1 MAKKSQNQNQNQ
13 QQTQSKTIN
22 PSQIL
27 TNSEEDQMTVIKE
40 ATEVVLEA
48 NLEQRNIEV
57 EEAYHSIVK
66 QTRELL
72 TAFDSL
78 KYRMSVSVDHRNSG
92 KPTNLIHEYLSS
104 FHNFTLTR
112 NRYGYNMIYLS
123 YDEDA
128 LTRFGDKLFNRM
140 LRVVFNTTNSTVGSI
155 NIENCIRIDHC
166 ATDIQP
172 FFINRLF
179 SQELDYVTV
188 HTEEK
193 VPS

>member
-1 MAKKSQNQNQNQ
+1 MAKKSQNQTQNQ
-13 QQTQSKTIN
+13 SLTQSKTIN

-27 TNSEEDQMTVIKE
+27 TNSEEDMTVIKE

-48 NLEQRNIEV
+48 NLEQRNLDV

-78 KYRMSVSVDHRNSG
+78 KYRMSVSIDHRNSG

-112 NRYGYNMIYLS
+112 NRYGYWMIYVS

-140 LRVVFNTTNSTVGSI
+140 LRIVFNTTNSTVGSI

-188 HTEEK
+188 HTEDK

>member
-1 MAKKSQNQNQNQ
+1 MAKKAQVQSNSNSQN
-13 QQTQSKTIN
+13 QSKTIN

-27 TNSEEDQMTVIKE
+27 SNTDDMTVILEK
-40 ATEVVLEA
+40 TEIVLEK
-48 NLEQRNIEV
+48 NLDQRNIAV
-57 EEAYHSIVK
+57 EEAYFSIVK

-78 KYRMSVSVDHRNSG
+78 KYRMSVTVDHLNSG
-92 KPTNLIHEYLSS
+92 KPTNLINEWLSS

-112 NRYGYNMIYLS
+112 NRFGYLMIYVS
-123 YDEDA
+123 YDEDS
-128 LTRFGDKLFNRM
+128 LTRFGDKLFNRV
-140 LRVVFNTTNSTVGSI
+140 LRIVFNTTNSTVGGT

-179 SQELDYVTV
+179 SQEHDYITV

-193 VPS
+193 VPA

>member
-1 MAKKSQNQNQNQ
+1 MAKNSQNTKNQSTKSQ
-13 QQTQSKTIN
+13 TIN

-27 TNSEEDQMTVIKE
+27 NNQDEMTVINE
-40 ATEVVLEA
+40 NTEVLIES
-48 NLEQRNIEV
+48 NLEQRNIRV

-78 KYRMSVSVDHRNSG
+78 KYRMSVTVDHANSG
-92 KPTNLIHEYLSS
+92 KPTNLINEWLSS

-112 NRYGYNMIYLS
+112 NRFGYSMIYVS
-123 YDEDA
+123 YDEDS
-128 LTRFGDKLFNRM
+128 LTRFGDKIFNRM
-140 LRVVFNTTNSTVGSI
+140 LRIVFNTTNSVVGEL

-179 SQELDYVTV
+179 SQEHDYVTI

>member
-1 MAKKSQNQNQNQ
+1 MAKKSQNHNQNQ

-48 NLEQRNIEV
+48 NLEQRNLDV

-78 KYRMSVSVDHRNSG
+78 KYRISVSVDHRNSG

-112 NRYGYNMIYLS
+112 NRYGYNMIYVS

-155 NIENCIRIDHC
+155 NMENCIRIDHC

-179 SQELDYVTV
+179 SQELDYVIV

>member
-1 MAKKSQNQNQNQ
+1 MAKNSQNSRKEPIKSQ
-13 QQTQSKTIN
+13 SIN

-27 TNSEEDQMTVIKE
+27 NSSDDMTVITE
-40 ATEVVLEA
+40 DTEVILA
-48 NLEQRNIEV
+48 QNLEQRNIAV

-78 KYRMSVSVDHRNSG
+78 KYRMSVTVDHLNSG
-92 KPTNLIHEYLSS
+92 KSTNLINEFLSS

-112 NRYGYNMIYLS
+112 NRFGYSMVYVS
-123 YDEDA
+123 YDEDS

-140 LRVVFNTTNSTVGSI
+140 LRIVFNTTNSVVGGL

-179 SQELDYVTV
+179 SQEKDYITV

>member
-1 MAKKSQNQNQNQ
+1 MAKNSQNTKDKSTKQ
-13 QQTQSKTIN
+13 QSIN

-27 TNSEEDQMTVIKE
+27 NPSDEMTVITE
-40 ATEVVLEA
+40 NTEVILEQ
-48 NLEQRNIEV
+48 NLEQRNLKV
-57 EEAYHSIVK
+57 AEAYYNIVQ

-78 KYRMSVSVDHRNSG
+78 KYRMSVTVDHLNSG
-92 KPTNLIHEYLSS
+92 KPTNLINEWLSS
-104 FHNFTLTR
+104 FHNFTLTK
-112 NRYGYNMIYLS
+112 NRYGYLMVYVS
-123 YDEDA
+123 YDEDS

-140 LRVVFNTTNSTVGSI
+140 LRIVFNTTNSVVGGL

-179 SQELDYVTV
+179 SQEHDYITV

-193 VPS
+193 VPA

>member
-1 MAKKSQNQNQNQ
+1 MAKKSQNQS
-13 QQTQSKTIN
+13 QSRTIN

-27 TNSEEDQMTVIKE
+27 HNSDQDMTVILEK
-40 ATEVVLEA
+40 TEIVLEK
-48 NLEQRNIEV
+48 NLDQRNLDV
-57 EEAYHSIVK
+57 EAAYHSIVQ

-78 KYRMSVSVDHRNSG
+78 KYRMSVSVDHLNSG
-92 KPTNLIHEYLSS
+92 KPTNLINEWISS
-104 FHNFTLTR
+104 FHNFTLTK
-112 NRYGYNMIYLS
+112 NRYNYYMIYVS
-123 YDEDA
+123 YDEDS
-128 LTRFGDKLFNRM
+128 LTRFGDKIFNRM
-140 LRVVFNTTNSTVGSI
+140 LRIVFNTTNAVVGEL

-179 SQELDYVTV
+179 SQEHEYITV

>member
-1 MAKKSQNQNQNQ
+1 MSKKSQTTKNQ
-13 QQTQSKTIN
+13 SIN
-22 PSQIL
+22 PSLIL
-27 TNSEEDQMTVIKE
+27 NNQENMTVLNE
-40 ATEVVLEA
+40 NTEFVSEL
-48 NLEQRNIEV
+48 NLEQRNINV
-57 EEAYHSIVK
+57 EEAYYSIVK

-78 KYRMSVSVDHRNSG
+78 KYRMSVSVDHLNSG
-92 KPTNLIHEYLSS
+92 KPTNLINEWLSS

-112 NRYGYNMIYLS
+112 NRYGYNMIYVS

-128 LTRFGDKLFNRM
+128 LNKFGDKIFNRM
-140 LRVVFNTTNSTVGSI
+140 LRIVFNTTNSVVGGI
-155 NIENCIRIDHC
+155 NIENCVRIDHC

-179 SQELDYVTV
+179 SQEHDYVTI

>member
-1 MAKKSQNQNQNQ
+1 MAKNSQQSKNQSTKSQ
-13 QQTQSKTIN
+13 SIN

-27 TNSEEDQMTVIKE
+27 SNSEDMTVINE
-40 ATEVVLEA
+40 NTEVLIES
-48 NLEQRNIEV
+48 NLEQRNVKV

-78 KYRMSVSVDHRNSG
+78 KYRMSVSVDHANSG
-92 KPTNLIHEYLSS
+92 KPTNLINEWLSS

-112 NRYGYNMIYLS
+112 NRFGYSMIYVS
-123 YDEDA
+123 YDEDS
-128 LTRFGDKLFNRM
+128 LTRFGDKIFNRM
-140 LRVVFNTTNSTVGSI
+140 LRIVFNTTNTIVGEL

-179 SQELDYVTV
+179 SQEHDYVTI

>member
-1 MAKKSQNQNQNQ
+1 MAKKSQNHNQNQ

-48 NLEQRNIEV
+48 NLEQRNLDV

-112 NRYGYNMIYLS
+112 NRFGYWMIYVS

>member
-1 MAKKSQNQNQNQ
+1 MAKKSQIQLP
-13 QQTQSKTIN
+13 SKTIN

-27 TNSEEDQMTVIKE
+27 TNSEEDQMTVILE
-40 ATEVVLEA
+40 NTEIVLEK
-48 NLEQRNIEV
+48 NLEQRNIDV
-57 EEAYHSIVK
+57 EAAYHSIVK

-112 NRYGYNMIYLS
+112 NRYGYWMIYVS

-179 SQELDYVTV
+179 SQEHDYVTV

>member
-1 MAKKSQNQNQNQ
+1 MAKNSHNTRNQSTKSQ
-13 QQTQSKTIN
+13 SIN

-27 TNSEEDQMTVIKE
+27 NPSDEMTVITE
-40 ATEVVLEA
+40 NTEVILEQ
-48 NLEQRNIEV
+48 NLEQRNLKV
-57 EEAYHSIVK
+57 AEAYYSIVQ

-78 KYRMSVSVDHRNSG
+78 KYRMSVTVDHLNSG
-92 KPTNLIHEYLSS
+92 KPTNLINEWLSS

-112 NRYGYNMIYLS
+112 NRFGYNMIYVS
-123 YDEDA
+123 YDEDS
-128 LTRFGDKLFNRM
+128 LTRFGDKLFNRT
-140 LRVVFNTTNSTVGSI
+140 LRIVFNTTNSVVGDI

-179 SQELDYVTV
+179 SQDQDYITV

-193 VPS
+193 VPA

>member
-1 MAKKSQNQNQNQ
+1 MAKNSQQSKNQSTKSQ
-13 QQTQSKTIN
+13 SIN
-22 PSQIL
+22 PSIL
-27 TNSEEDQMTVIKE
+27 NTSEDMTVILE
-40 ATEVVLEA
+40 NTEVLIES
-48 NLEQRNIEV
+48 NLEHRNLKV

-78 KYRMSVSVDHRNSG
+78 KYRMSVTVDHANSG
-92 KPTNLIHEYLSS
+92 KPTNLINEWLSS
-104 FHNFTLTR
+104 FHNFTLTK
-112 NRYGYNMIYLS
+112 NRYGYYMIYVS
-123 YDEDA
+123 YDEDS
-128 LTRFGDKLFNRM
+128 LTRFGDKIFNRM
-140 LRVVFNTTNSTVGSI
+140 LRIVFNTTNTVVGEL

-179 SQELDYVTV
+179 SQEHDYVTI

>member
-1 MAKKSQNQNQNQ
+1 MAKKSQNQTQNQ
-13 QQTQSKTIN
+13 STIQSKTIN

-27 TNSEEDQMTVIKE
+27 TNSEEDQMTVINE
-40 ATEVVLEA
+40 ATEMVLEK

-57 EEAYHSIVK
+57 EEAYHSIVQ

-72 TAFDSL
+72 AAFDSL
-78 KYRMSVSVDHRNSG
+78 KYRMSVTVDHRNSG

-112 NRYGYNMIYLS
+112 NRYGYNMIYVS

-140 LRVVFNTTNSTVGSI
+140 LRIVFNTTNAVVGQL

-179 SQELDYVTV
+179 SQELHYVTV

>member
-1 MAKKSQNQNQNQ
+1 MAKNSQNTKNQSTKSQ
-13 QQTQSKTIN
+13 SIN

-27 TNSEEDQMTVIKE
+27 NPQDQMTVILE
-40 ATEVVLEA
+40 NTEVLIES
-48 NLEQRNIEV
+48 NLEQRNLKV

-78 KYRMSVSVDHRNSG
+78 KYRMSVTVDHANSG
-92 KPTNLIHEYLSS
+92 KPTNLINEWLSS
-104 FHNFTLTR
+104 FHNFTLTK
-112 NRYGYNMIYLS
+112 NRYGYYMIYVS
-123 YDEDA
+123 YDEDS
-128 LTRFGDKLFNRM
+128 LTRFGDKIFNRM
-140 LRVVFNTTNSTVGSI
+140 LRIVFNTTNTVVGEL

-179 SQELDYVTV
+179 SQEHDYVTI

>member
-1 MAKKSQNQNQNQ
+1 MAKNSRNQKSQSAKS
-13 QQTQSKTIN
+13 QSIN

-27 TNSEEDQMTVIKE
+27 NPQDEMTVILE
-40 ATEVVLEA
+40 NTEVLIES
-48 NLEQRNIEV
+48 NLDQRNQKV

-78 KYRMSVSVDHRNSG
+78 KYRMSVTVDHANSG
-92 KPTNLIHEYLSS
+92 KPTNLINEWLSS

-112 NRYGYNMIYLS
+112 NRFGYWMIYVS
-123 YDEDA
+123 YDEDS
-128 LTRFGDKLFNRM
+128 LTRFGDKIFNRM
-140 LRVVFNTTNSTVGSI
+140 LRIVFNTTNTVVGEL

-179 SQELDYVTV
+179 SQEHNYVTI

>member
-1 MAKKSQNQNQNQ
+1 MAKKSQNQSNNQS
-13 QQTQSKTIN
+13 QTQSKTIN

-27 TNSEEDQMTVIKE
+27 NPTDDMTVLAE
-40 ATEVVLEA
+40 QTEIILES
-48 NLEQRNIEV
+48 NLEQRNVLV

-78 KYRMSVSVDHRNSG
+78 KYRMSVTVDHLNSG
-92 KPTNLIHEYLSS
+92 KPTNLINEWLSS
-104 FHNFTLTR
+104 FHNFTLTK
-112 NRYGYNMIYLS
+112 NRYGYLMIYVS
-123 YDEDA
+123 YDEDS
-128 LTRFGDKLFNRM
+128 LTRFGDKIFNRM
-140 LRVVFNTTNSTVGSI
+140 LRIVFNTTNSAVGSL

-179 SQELDYVTV
+179 SQEHGYITV

-193 VPS
+193 VPA

>member
-1 MAKKSQNQNQNQ
+1 MAKNSQNTKNQSAK
-13 QQTQSKTIN
+13 TQSIN

-27 TNSEEDQMTVIKE
+27 NPQDQMTVILE
-40 ATEVVLEA
+40 NTEVLIES
-48 NLEQRNIEV
+48 NLEQRNIKV

-78 KYRMSVSVDHRNSG
+78 KYRMSVTVDHANSG
-92 KPTNLIHEYLSS
+92 KPTNLINEWLSS

-112 NRYGYNMIYLS
+112 NRYGYSMIYVS
-123 YDEDA
+123 YDEDS
-128 LTRFGDKLFNRM
+128 LTRFGDKIFNRM
-140 LRVVFNTTNSTVGSI
+140 LRIVFNTTNSVVGEL

-179 SQELDYVTV
+179 SQEHDYVTI